1 MMSISLPIL
10 IGLRYNRSS
19 NKQRFLS
26 LLSWVSLLGMVIGV
40 AALII
45 VLSVMNG
52 FQAELRDR
60 MLALIA
66 HGQVEGSSEQAFGEW
81 RELEQK
87 LEAFPNIIAV
97 APLVGG
103 DVMISSG
110 RVLRAV
116 ELQGVDIVEEQ
127 HIARIHDRIVAGDL
141 ADFSRKRYP
150 IILGRALANSMGVG
164 IGETVAVVLPKMNI
178 TPMGARP
185 RIKQFRVVAL
195 FEVGAEM
202 DSTHAY
208 IPLKDAQRLYAIGN
222 KIHALRY
229 LTRDVLS
236 SESIS
241 HDLQAY
247 IDKYQA
253 GLRVAPWTEK
263 RMQLF
268 SAVKMEKIM
277 VMFMLSMVITVA
289 SFNLISVLSMM
300 VSEKRGEIAVLR
312 MMGFSQSSVLL
323 VFLTQGLSLA
333 LVGLLLGG
341 ATGIVIAL
349 NLTEII
355 HLFEKLSGFYLFD
368 PNVFYI
374 SGLPSLLMY
383 EDVVYVFAL
392 NVVLSIVF
400 TAYPAYRASRVQ
412 AVEALQYQ

>member
-1 MMSISLPIL
+1 MTKITLPIM

-26 LLSWVSLLGMVIGV
+26 LLSWVSLLGMIMGV

-52 FQAELRDR
+52 FQGELRDR

-66 HGQVEGSSEQAFGEW
+66 HGQIEGDSEHPFAEW
-81 RELEQK
+81 SALEQK
-87 LEAFPNIIAV
+87 LSAYPGIVAV

-103 DVMISSG
+103 DVMLSSG
-110 RVLRAV
+110 NVLRAV
-116 ELQGVDIVEEQ
+116 ELQGVDIAKEQ
-127 HIARIHDRIVAGDL
+127 KIARIRDRIVGGSL
-141 ADFSRKRYP
+141 EDFSASRYP
-150 IILGRALANSMGVG
+150 VILGRALANSMGLTVG
-164 IGETVAVVLPKMNI
+164 DTVAIILPKMNI

-185 RIKQFRVVAL
+185 RIKQFKVVAL

-222 KIHALRY
+222 KVHALRY
-229 LTRDVLS
+229 LTSDVLS
-236 SESIS
+236 STTIVN
-241 HDLQAY
+241 DLQIY
-247 IDKYQA
+247 INTLQA
-253 GLRVAPWTEK
+253 GLRVVPWTEK

-277 VMFMLSMVITVA
+277 VMFMLSMVIAVA

-312 MMGFSQSSVLL
+312 MMGFSPWSVLF

-333 LVGLLLGG
+333 LVGLVLGG
-341 ATGIVIAL
+341 IIGIITAL
-349 NLTEII
+349 NLSGII
-355 HLFEKLSGFYLFD
+355 HFLENLFGFYLFD
-368 PNVFYI
+368 PSVFYI
-374 SGLPSLLMY
+374 SGLPSVLMWQ
-383 EDVVYVFAL
+383 DVVYVF
-392 NVVLSIVF
+392 VLSIFLSMLFIV
-400 TAYPAYRASRVQ
+400 YPAYRASKVQ

>member
-1 MMSISLPIL
+1 M
-10 IGLRYNRSS
+10 
-19 NKQRFLS
+19 
-26 LLSWVSLLGMVIGV
+26 GV

-66 HGQVEGSSEQAFGEW
+66 HGQIEGRSEQAFGEW
-81 RELEQK
+81 HSLEK
-87 LEAFPNIIAV
+87 IILEFPGIIAV

-103 DVMISSG
+103 DVMLTSG
-110 RVLRAV
+110 SVLRAV
-116 ELQGVDIVEEQ
+116 ELQGVDIVKEQ
-127 HIARIHDRIVAGDL
+127 KIAQIRDRIVSGNL
-141 ADFSRKRYP
+141 QDFSTKRFP
-150 IILGRALANSMGVG
+150 VILGRALANSMGVSVG
-164 IGETVAVVLPKMNI
+164 DTIAIVLPKMNI

-185 RIKQFRVVAL
+185 RIKQFKVVAL

-208 IPLKDAQRLYAIGN
+208 IPLTDAQRLYAIGN
-222 KIHALRY
+222 KVHALRY
-229 LTRDVLS
+229 LTKDVLS
-236 SESIS
+236 SISII
-241 HDLQAY
+241 DGLQKN
-247 IDKYQA
+247 IDNVQH

-277 VMFMLSMVITVA
+277 VMFMLSMVIAVA

-312 MMGFSQSSVLL
+312 MMGFSQWNVLF

-333 LVGLLLGG
+333 LVGLMLGG
-341 ATGIVIAL
+341 VIGIVTAL
-349 NLTEII
+349 NLTGII
-355 HLFEKLSGFYLFD
+355 HFLENLFGFYLFD
-368 PNVFYI
+368 PSVFYI
-374 SGLPSLLMY
+374 SGLPSVLMWQ
-383 EDVVYVFAL
+383 DVMYVFL
-392 NVVLSIVF
+392 LSLVLSILF
-400 TAYPAYRASRVQ
+400 TAYPAYRASKVQ

>member
-1 MMSISLPIL
+1 M
-10 IGLRYNRSS
+10 IGLRYNRST

-26 LLSWVSLLGMVIGV
+26 LLSWVSLLGMILGV

-66 HGQVEGSSEQAFGEW
+66 HGQIEGNAEQPFGEW
-81 RELEQK
+81 QQLGKK
-87 LEAFPNIIAV
+87 LEEFPGIIAV

-116 ELQGVDIVEEQ
+116 ELQGVDIIEEQ
-127 HIARIHDRIVAGDL
+127 KIAQIHDRIVVGDL
-141 ADFSRKRYP
+141 ADFSTKRFP

-164 IGETVAVVLPKMNI
+164 VGETIAVVLPKMNI
-178 TPMGARP
+178 TPIGARP
-185 RIKQFRVVAL
+185 RIKQFKVVAL

-222 KIHALRY
+222 QVHALRY
-229 LTRDVLS
+229 LTRDVLT
-236 SESIS
+236 SESITA
-241 HDLQAY
+241 DLQRY
-247 IDKYQA
+247 VNQLQS

-263 RMQLF
+263 RLQLF

-277 VMFMLSMVITVA
+277 VMFMLSMIIAVA

-312 MMGFSQSSVLL
+312 MMGFSQWSVMI

-333 LVGLLLGG
+333 LVGLMLGG
-341 ATGIVIAL
+341 VIGIITAL
-349 NLTEII
+349 NLTVII
-355 HLFEKLSGFYLFD
+355 HFLENLFGFYLFD

-374 SGLPSLLMY
+374 SGLPSTLMWQ
-383 EDVVYVFAL
+383 DVVYVFIL
-392 NVVLSIVF
+392 SVVFSILF
-400 TAYPAYRASRVQ
+400 TVYPAYRASRVQ